1 MDIEKLQ
8 KEAREMDLGIN
19 DASIKYEVALEVLGQ
34 DLQPFM
40 EAIRIEKERVNPS
53 AAALKYFEMRM
64 AAIDELQ
71 QELRQ
76 DPQIINQIL
85 DKNNRLFRV

>member
-1 MDIEKLQ
+1 MTTTI
-8 KEAREMDLGIN
+8 DLGIN
-19 DASIKYEVALEVLGQ
+19 NNSVKYEVALEVLGQ

-40 EAIRIEKERVNPS
+40 EAIRLEKARAKPS
-53 AAALKYFEMRM
+53 AAAIKYFEMRM

-76 DPQIINQIL
+76 DPEIIEKIL
-85 DKNNRLFRV
+85 DKKSLFRV

>member
-1 MDIEKLQ
+1 MTTTI
-8 KEAREMDLGIN
+8 DLGIN
-19 DASIKYEVALEVLGQ
+19 NNSVKYEVALEVLGQ

-40 EAIRIEKERVNPS
+40 EAIRLEKSRENPS
-53 AAALKYFEMRM
+53 AAAIKYFEMRM

-76 DPQIINQIL
+76 DPEIIEKIL
-85 DKNNRLFRV
+85 DKENRLFRV